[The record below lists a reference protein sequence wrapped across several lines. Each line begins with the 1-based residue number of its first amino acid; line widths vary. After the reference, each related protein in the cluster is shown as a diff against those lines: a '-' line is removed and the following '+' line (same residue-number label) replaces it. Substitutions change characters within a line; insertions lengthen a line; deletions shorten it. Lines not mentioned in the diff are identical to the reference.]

1 MEDDLLWKTTFGG
14 RQPLVEDNLQ
24 WKTTFFGRQPLIEDD
39 RQWKTTF
46 GGRQLLVEDNPCM
59 LPSLLCGI
67 VIYRLEL
74 HKYCGRLQNI
84 RRNLKN

>member
-1 MEDDLLWKTTFGG
+1 MVSERQPSVEDNFLWKTTIGG
-14 RQPLVEDNLQ
+14 RQLLVEDKL
-24 WKTTFFGRQPLIEDD
+24 L
-39 RQWKTTF
+39 WKTTF

-84 RRNLKN
+84 RQNLKN